1 MSRLAPYRSRIPALV
16 ESRIEQTLHTTM
28 YLVQTSGPTSFVVQ
42 ERNNDRKFKVY
53 IGTLQ
58 SCSCGDAEICIHIL
72 FVMLKVLR
80 VPREMPILWQKSLID
95 SEIDLV
101 LGGNYKQK
109 ANPNYTSHEF
119 LRKKKRIESTLSPD
133 TENVARHELALGEVC
148 AICQEEMLETEP
160 LTFCRKGCGNNF
172 HIECMRV
179 FGESRKQSKES
190 IICPLCRKDWGQ
202 HSLTD
207 LRREENK
214 ANKKLNVH
222 KNIVCKKC
230 ATKPIRVQLYRCLR
244 CKNVNL
250 CERCFKTNV
259 HPKHF
264 FVTKSNV
271 TDSWEPAYRDCQPRK
286 SNREAISRL
295 QGREI
300 STNDYELLLQLDS
313 HEYEPLHH
321 YLMSV
326 LPGKQIL
333 AEDAKRLM
341 ATNEFCS
348 ICQQVLRSSTIL
360 RETICGHTFHE
371 GCMSRLFL
379 VKEYACP
386 QPGCGV
392 QLFPGLAVRPK
403 FEKILEPV
411 SSKNLIQDLSIYI
424 GPSKNVWKALEAQA
438 QRLDSLSNDLSDSNE
453 NGHLVFPSIRPI
465 SVESCGRN
473 LRLMEIQTKKKSQVL
488 PKMVRRKKEINTNPL
503 SLMIT
508 GHNNISMSECKINTL
523 EKPTFAKLIPKL
535 KSVKHIEKH
544 GKFQRLQNIPTIQSN
559 SIQFLNPK
567 SLSPQ
572 SRR

>member
-1 MSRLAPYRSRIPALV
+1 M
-16 ESRIEQTLHTTM
+16 Q
-28 YLVQTSGPTSFVVQ
+28 
-42 ERNNDRKFKVY
+42 
-53 IGTLQ
+53 
-58 SCSCGDAEICIHIL
+58 
-72 FVMLKVLR
+72 
-80 VPREMPILWQKSLID
+80 
-95 SEIDLV
+95 IDLV

-172 HIECMRV
+172 HIECSTSHASYKSKATHLTLSQVRV

-250 CERCFKTNV
+250 CERCFSTFQSLTIAGFDFFLCVETNV

-271 TDSWEPAYRDCQPRK
+271 TDPWEPAYRDCQPRK

-360 RETICGHTFHE
+360 RETICGVGFIFEIFELAPQHSLMVAHF
-371 GCMSRLFL
+371 SRR
-379 VKEYACP
+379 VH
-386 QPGCGV
+386 V
-392 QLFPGLAVRPK
+392 
-403 FEKILEPV
+403 
-411 SSKNLIQDLSIYI
+411 
-424 GPSKNVWKALEAQA
+424 KALSG
-438 QRLDSLSNDLSDSNE
+438 QRICVSTTRVWSTTLP
-453 NGHLVFPSIRPI
+453 GT
-465 SVESCGRN
+465 CG
-473 LRLMEIQTKKKSQVL
+473 S
-488 PKMVRRKKEINTNPL
+488 
-503 SLMIT
+503 S
-508 GHNNISMSECKINTL
+508 
-523 EKPTFAKLIPKL
+523 
-535 KSVKHIEKH
+535 
-544 GKFQRLQNIPTIQSN
+544 
-559 SIQFLNPK
+559 
-567 SLSPQ
+567 
-572 SRR
+572 